1 MQTLTIRADEAL
13 ISQIVAISKAL
24 ANTTNQKLIIDDG
37 YADELNAR
45 ADEAL
50 NDKPRRAKS
59 ADYAMVIEYK
69 PKFERELKIIFDFIA
84 KDSLSRAREF
94 RNELIAKIERTAQT
108 PFICRKS
115 INFNDESIRD
125 LIFKSYVIPYLI
137 DDEVIY
143 VLGIYKANEWQAS

>member
-1 MQTLTIRADEAL
+1 
-13 ISQIVAISKAL
+13 
-24 ANTTNQKLIIDDG
+24 
-37 YADELNAR
+37 
-45 ADEAL
+45 
-50 NDKPRRAKS
+50 
-59 ADYAMVIEYK
+59 MVIEYK

>member
-1 MQTLTIRADEAL
+1 
-13 ISQIVAISKAL
+13 
-24 ANTTNQKLIIDDG
+24 
-37 YADELNAR
+37 
-45 ADEAL
+45 
-50 NDKPRRAKS
+50 
-59 ADYAMVIEYK
+59 MVIKYK

-84 KDSLSRAREF
+84 KDSLNRAREF

-125 LIFKSYVIPYLI
+125 LIFKGYVIPYLI

-143 VLGIYKANEWQAS
+143 ILGIYKANEWEAF

>member
-1 MQTLTIRADEAL
+1 
-13 ISQIVAISKAL
+13 
-24 ANTTNQKLIIDDG
+24 
-37 YADELNAR
+37 
-45 ADEAL
+45 
-50 NDKPRRAKS
+50 
-59 ADYAMVIEYK
+59 MVIKYK

-125 LIFKSYVIPYLI
+125 LIFKGYVIPYLI

-143 VLGIYKANEWQAS
+143 ILGIYKANEWEAS

>member
-1 MQTLTIRADEAL
+1 
-13 ISQIVAISKAL
+13 
-24 ANTTNQKLIIDDG
+24 
-37 YADELNAR
+37 
-45 ADEAL
+45 
-50 NDKPRRAKS
+50 
-59 ADYAMVIEYK
+59 MVIEYK

-125 LIFKSYVIPYLI
+125 LIFKGYVIPYLI
-137 DDEVIY
+137 DNEVIY

>member
-1 MQTLTIRADEAL
+1 
-13 ISQIVAISKAL
+13 
-24 ANTTNQKLIIDDG
+24 
-37 YADELNAR
+37 
-45 ADEAL
+45 
-50 NDKPRRAKS
+50 
-59 ADYAMVIEYK
+59 MVIKYK

-94 RNELIAKIERTAQT
+94 RNELIAKIERTAQA

-125 LIFKSYVIPYLI
+125 LIFKGYVIPYLI

>member
-1 MQTLTIRADEAL
+1 
-13 ISQIVAISKAL
+13 
-24 ANTTNQKLIIDDG
+24 
-37 YADELNAR
+37 
-45 ADEAL
+45 
-50 NDKPRRAKS
+50 
-59 ADYAMVIEYK
+59 MVIKYK

>member
-1 MQTLTIRADEAL
+1 
-13 ISQIVAISKAL
+13 
-24 ANTTNQKLIIDDG
+24 
-37 YADELNAR
+37 
-45 ADEAL
+45 
-50 NDKPRRAKS
+50 
-59 ADYAMVIEYK
+59 MVIKYK

-115 INFNDESIRD
+115 INFNNESIRD
-125 LIFKSYVIPYLI
+125 LIFKSYVIPYLV

>member
-1 MQTLTIRADEAL
+1 
-13 ISQIVAISKAL
+13 
-24 ANTTNQKLIIDDG
+24 
-37 YADELNAR
+37 
-45 ADEAL
+45 
-50 NDKPRRAKS
+50 
-59 ADYAMVIEYK
+59 MVIKYK
-69 PKFERELKIIFDFIA
+69 PKFERELKMIFDFIA
-84 KDSLSRAREF
+84 KDSLNRAREF

>member
-1 MQTLTIRADEAL
+1 
-13 ISQIVAISKAL
+13 
-24 ANTTNQKLIIDDG
+24 
-37 YADELNAR
+37 
-45 ADEAL
+45 
-50 NDKPRRAKS
+50 
-59 ADYAMVIEYK
+59 MVIEYK

-84 KDSLSRAREF
+84 KDSLNRAREF

-143 VLGIYKANEWQAS
+143 ILGIYKANEWEAS

>member
-1 MQTLTIRADEAL
+1 
-13 ISQIVAISKAL
+13 
-24 ANTTNQKLIIDDG
+24 
-37 YADELNAR
+37 
-45 ADEAL
+45 
-50 NDKPRRAKS
+50 
-59 ADYAMVIEYK
+59 MVIKYK

-125 LIFKSYVIPYLI
+125 LIFKGYVIPYLI

>member
-1 MQTLTIRADEAL
+1 
-13 ISQIVAISKAL
+13 
-24 ANTTNQKLIIDDG
+24 
-37 YADELNAR
+37 
-45 ADEAL
+45 
-50 NDKPRRAKS
+50 
-59 ADYAMVIEYK
+59 MVIKYK

-125 LIFKSYVIPYLI
+125 LIFKGYVIPYLI

-143 VLGIYKANEWQAS
+143 ILGIYKANEWGAS